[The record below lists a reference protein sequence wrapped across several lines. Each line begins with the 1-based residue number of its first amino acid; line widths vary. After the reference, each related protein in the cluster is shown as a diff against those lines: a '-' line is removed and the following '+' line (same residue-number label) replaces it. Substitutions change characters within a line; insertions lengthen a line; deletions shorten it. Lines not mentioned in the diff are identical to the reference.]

1 VTHTD
6 CLENLDPEYATIVAP
21 LLAHADVLSMNGYRH
36 HDRTALT
43 HSLGVSKRA
52 YSIAKRL
59 RLDATSVARGAL
71 LHDFFLYD
79 WRDGNN
85 PKHPSN
91 HARVALANATKRFRL
106 NRIEEDIIVAH
117 MWPVCRPFYSCAES
131 ALVSIVDKVVSTR
144 EVLLLLR
151 RSLSRAMYQLT
162 SRVLTTVS

>member
-1 VTHTD
+1 MTDID
-6 CLENLDPEYATIVAP
+6 CLANLDPEFATIVGP
-21 LLAHADVLSMNGYRH
+21 LLQNADVLSMNDYRH

-43 HSLGVSKRA
+43 HSLGVSKKA

-59 RLDATSVARGAL
+59 RLDASSVARGAL

-91 HARVALANATKRFRL
+91 HARIALANATKRFRL
-106 NRIEEDIIVAH
+106 NRIEEDIIMAH
-117 MWPVCRPFYSCAES
+117 MWPVCRPFYSYTES
-131 ALVSIVDKVVSTR
+131 ALVSMVDKLVSTR

-151 RSLSRAMYQLT
+151 RSLAGLVHRRTNRRLMQ
-162 SRVLTTVS
+162 VS